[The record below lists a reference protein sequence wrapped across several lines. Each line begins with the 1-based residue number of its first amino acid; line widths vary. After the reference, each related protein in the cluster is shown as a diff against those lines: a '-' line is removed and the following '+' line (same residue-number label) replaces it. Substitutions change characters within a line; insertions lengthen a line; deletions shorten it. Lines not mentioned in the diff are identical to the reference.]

1 MMEKTWGQ
9 RVKLQHLRVVLAVA
23 ENASL
28 VRASG
33 DLGLTQPAITKIIHE
48 VETEL
53 GVQLFVRTSR
63 GTHCTAFGRIL
74 AEHARLVF
82 TQLDAAAAE
91 IHDAR
96 EGLSGRVVVGALIA
110 GAAAILPRALARLH
124 HERPGVRVTVIEGTY
139 DYLTPLL
146 RQGALDFIVGR
157 LPAHQFREG
166 LVVEPMCEEAI
177 AFVVRD
183 GHPALGR
190 GRCDL
195 AELRAWPWI
204 LPLPDTT
211 MRRIIESAFHGRNLE
226 LPQAPCESV
235 SVVSNRRM
243 LMDTDFICAFPLE
256 VIQPD
261 LDTGLLRRLPLKH
274 ELSFG
279 PVGVSR
285 RRTGSLSRAAEAL
298 IQAMRDSAVA
308 QSCSQ
313 QPAAPRRRTERP
325 A

>member
-1 MMEKTWGQ
+1 MEKTWGQ

-23 ENASL
+23 KNASL
-28 VRASG
+28 LDAARNV
-33 DLGLTQPAITKIIHE
+33 GLTQPAVTKIIHE

-63 GTHCTAFGRIL
+63 GTHCTPFGRIL
-74 AEHARLVF
+74 AEHAQQVF
-82 TQLDAAAAE
+82 TQLNTAAVE

-96 EGLSGRVVVGALIA
+96 EGLSGRVVVGTLIA
-110 GAAAILPRALARLH
+110 GAAAILPRAMARLNR
-124 HERPGVRVTVIEGTY
+124 ERPGVRVTVIEGTY
-139 DYLTPLL
+139 DILTPLL

-157 LPAHQFREG
+157 LPGHQFRAG
-166 LVVEPMCEEAI
+166 LVVEPMCGETI

-190 GRCDL
+190 GRLDL
-195 AELRAWPWI
+195 ADLCAWPWI

-211 MRRIIESAFHGRNLE
+211 MRSIIESAFHARNLE
-226 LPQAPCESV
+226 LPHAPCESV
-235 SVVSNRRM
+235 SVVFNRRM
-243 LMDTDFICAFPLE
+243 LIDTDFVCAFPLG

-261 LDTGLLRRLPLKH
+261 LTAGLLRRLTLKH

-285 RRTGSLSRAAEAL
+285 RRTGSLSRAADAL

-308 QSCSQ
+308 ESCAQ
-313 QPAAPRRRTERP
+313 RP
-325 A
+325 TA